1 MLWRSSLLRLS
12 DSCHQFPAAAPS
24 LLLYVSSQFHLWR
37 QSAVWQPFAL
47 YCTSAI
53 SSKRKQTLTPLQL
66 RKQLPCCSH
75 SRVTVRDRI
84 LTPMFVCFRFRIE
97 SSAQLPRQ
105 TPARARHAPR
115 TQRELQPCPKTSHT
129 ILSALPL
136 QHVLVAVVCVIVLL
150 LSLSHQ
156 QP

>member
-1 MLWRSSLLRLS
+1 MSSISRCS
-12 DSCHQFPAAAPS
+12 TVAVTVCQF
-24 LLLYVSSQFHLWR
+24 
-37 QSAVWQPFAL
+37 
-47 YCTSAI
+47 TI
-53 SSKRKQTLTPLQL
+53 SSVASVGCLATFRLVLYFCDKFQAKADPHTFTT